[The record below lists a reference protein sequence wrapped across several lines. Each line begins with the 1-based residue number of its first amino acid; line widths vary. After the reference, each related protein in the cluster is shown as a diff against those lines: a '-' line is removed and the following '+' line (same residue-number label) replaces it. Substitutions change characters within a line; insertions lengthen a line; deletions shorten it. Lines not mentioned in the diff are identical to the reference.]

1 MGDTSDNPRINF
13 TPPQDKKRHKI
24 GRNRSSSDSSN
35 SCQLF
40 SEGNNSNQTFSTNVT
55 EHAFHMSQKIF
66 YSVHQDLMVRE
77 KRMVEKE
84 RMCEAKVSQRYEEL
98 KQFEKDLKKK
108 EEEIYKYHADYLNYL
123 KKNGLNI
130 SSMKEFSNVSN
141 NTDNSS

>member
-1 MGDTSDNPRINF
+1 
-13 TPPQDKKRHKI
+13 
-24 GRNRSSSDSSN
+24 
-35 SCQLF
+35 
-40 SEGNNSNQTFSTNVT
+40 
-55 EHAFHMSQKIF
+55 
-66 YSVHQDLMVRE
+66 MVRE